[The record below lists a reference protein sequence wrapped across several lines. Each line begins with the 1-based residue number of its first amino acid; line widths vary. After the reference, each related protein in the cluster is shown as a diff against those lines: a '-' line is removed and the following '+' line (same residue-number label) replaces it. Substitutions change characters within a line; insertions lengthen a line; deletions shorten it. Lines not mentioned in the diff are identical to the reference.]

1 MYGGKEEGGGS
12 LQEGKDISRLKFYF
26 NLLKVGSKPI
36 NIAYPLPLTSFLA
49 FSLSDSG
56 ILEFAISYVF
66 CFFFFTAI
74 NLWNHVNDAED
85 DARDGRE
92 HAIFLLK
99 NRRKAVIFVL
109 FFYAFSALMISL
121 AKDAIAVPL
130 FLICSILT
138 WIYSDKIFLGKKIRR
153 FKEDYRTEILTYI
166 IVTPS
171 FALTLW
177 TFFSPANSIGL
188 FFATIFALLYI
199 SGVLLKDIKDYSA
212 DTLAGYKTLAVI
224 APPLTLFII
233 SFFIFLITIFII
245 VTLSITKIIPKQ
257 LVFTGFMFIPLTY
270 SILSIKKAG
279 WKINSTILNAIKI
292 YTVSYP
298 LIILF
303 MAILLLSLKI

>member
-49 FSLSDSG
+49 FSLSNSG

-177 TFFSPANSIGL
+177 TFFSPVNSIGL

-212 DTLAGYKTLAVI
+212 DTLAGYKTLAVV
-224 APPLTLFII
+224 ALPSTLFTL
-233 SFFIFLITIFII
+233 SFSIFFITIF
-245 VTLSITKIIPKQ
+245 VVVMLSILEVCPKP
-257 LVFTGFMFIPLTY
+257 LILTSFMFVPLLY
-270 SILSIKKAG
+270 SALSVKKAN
-279 WKINSTILNAIKI
+279 WVISLENLHAIKI
-292 YTVSYP
+292 YVFSYP
-298 LIILF
+298 ATIFL
-303 MAILLLSLKI
+303 MAILSLKV